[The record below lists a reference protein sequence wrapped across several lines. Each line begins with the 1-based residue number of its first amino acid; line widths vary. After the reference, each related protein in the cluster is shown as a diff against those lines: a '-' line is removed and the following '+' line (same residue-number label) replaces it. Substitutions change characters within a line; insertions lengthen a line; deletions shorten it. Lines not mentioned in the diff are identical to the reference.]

1 MYALK
6 YCKYYIASSLAYLKI
21 YDKEQQRK
29 FILLKSIS
37 WLILLS
43 FRNKRYKLQIKNIIE
58 PYQTNINTRKR
69 MKYWCLAFRHMSK
82 DYMNFN
88 LFVRNKLLQWLRQ
101 SLYNRLIS
109 WNHWNL
115 KIYIYVY
122 TIRLFCQYFTLFTI
136 KECKKSEKK

>member
-1 MYALK
+1 MPLLIIWVETVFPYQHYRTIKVFYALK
-6 YCKYYIASSLAYLKI
+6 YWKYYIANSLAYLKI

-37 WLILLS
+37 WPILLS

-101 SLYNRLIS
+101 SLLQADTLI
-109 WNHWNL
+109 
-115 KIYIYVY
+115 
-122 TIRLFCQYFTLFTI
+122 C
-136 KECKKSEKK
+136 